1 MEKLGEAGEDDR
13 TVKAASF
20 HARGT
25 FPVKGFR
32 SGSCPRSLCLVSQ
45 DNTAHITALELS
57 GASPYSPF
65 HRT

>member
-1 MEKLGEAGEDDR
+1 MEELGKAGEDDR

-20 HARGT
+20 HGRGA

-32 SGSCPRSLCLVSQ
+32 SGSSPRSLCLVSP
-45 DNTAHITALELS
+45 DNTAHITVLELL
-57 GASPYSPF
+57 GASPYRLL